1 MQPPPLG
8 CILHC
13 ALPGI
18 ALRAGGEIVGDLILR
33 AELTPLR
40 NGGINKSLL
49 FLNNFF
55 VAEISEFF
63 SLNSKRK
70 FLVNLSPP
78 ISVKNRVLH

>member
-49 FLNNFF
+49 FYG
-55 VAEISEFF
+55 ATAID
-63 SLNSKRK
+63 K
-70 FLVNLSPP
+70 FKFKIIFHGTSIRTALVHLF
-78 ISVKNRVLH
+78 